1 MGNRTTGG
9 NALKPLRNT
18 IRNNK
23 GFTLIELI
31 IVIII
36 IGILAAVAIPKYLEI
51 KQDAANATVKGIL
64 GAMRGANSIV
74 FAQFNLATNST
85 GVNVYNMVTL
95 KNAAMIQG
103 VEAAATGNSMI
114 VTLPGAG
121 VYTLTLE
128 ADTVSGNFNNLP
140 QTPAVVKCSGA
151 PTGVT
156 CTDW

>member
-51 KQDAANATVKGIL
+51 KEDAGDATAKGIMSAL
-64 GAMRGANSIV
+64 RGANSIL
-74 FAQFNLATNST
+74 FAQYNIKGTTTAYTMGDIVGAASVQGAT
-85 GVNVYNMVTL
+85 L
-95 KNAAMIQG
+95 
-103 VEAAATGNSMI
+103 AATDATSVQIQIAGAATYTI
-114 VTLPGAG
+114 EIQTAPALPTSPA
-121 VYTLTLE
+121 
-128 ADTVSGNFNNLP
+128 NRC
-140 QTPAVVKCSGA
+140 QT
-151 PTGVT
+151 
-156 CTDW
+156 W